1 MEVDRRIANLDEH
14 AALPRKNGELVFQAP
29 WEGRAFGIAVLLN
42 EKGTY
47 EWNAFSDR
55 LVAEIG
61 AAASPPPEGGQS
73 VSLSSSRLARRVR
86 ERGVEHDQRYYKSWL
101 DALQSLLIETGVVT
115 PEQIERRATEYRS
128 LERDPVF

>member
-42 EKGTY
+42 EKGAY
-47 EWNAFSDR
+47 EWNAFRDR

-61 AAASPPPEGGQS
+61 AGGP
-73 VSLSSSRLARRVR
+73 
-86 ERGVEHDQRYYKSWL
+86 DYYASWL
-101 DALQSLLIETGVVT
+101 KALESLLIARGVLS
-115 PEQIERRATEYRS
+115 PEQIEHRAVEYRT